1 MSSPAVST
9 SSTRRL
15 PVFPNYTQ
23 MPQPLPAGGWYV
35 ARGAT
40 VVGLLAVVAMLLVS
54 PAEGLALLWGVM
66 VPSLP
71 LVWLLAPG
79 IWRNVCPLAAA
90 NQTPRVLGFTRA
102 LAPPAWFKRYQYG
115 LGVGMFV
122 VLVTTRK
129 VLFNSS
135 GLASALLL
143 LSVLTAAFVGGV
155 AFKGKSG
162 WCSSICPLLP
172 IQRLYGQTPLV
183 TVPNAHCEPCVGC
196 TKNCYD
202 FNPGVAQFAD
212 LYDKDDEYAG
222 FRRTFAGLF
231 PGLVVGFFTIP
242 DASVIGGPAVYGRMG
257 VSLLVSL
264 GAYNALRALLHR
276 HTVVLTAAFGAAG
289 ITLFYAYGLPL
300 FSDALHLLFGASLAP
315 GVIWSGRVLV
325 SVMAAI
331 WLVRTGRREREF
343 LAEEAVGQGTIAG
356 GASVLARVAGGDGP
370 QVTFEPGSASTIA
383 TAGEIL
389 LRVAERA
396 GVALEPG
403 CRMGVCGADPVAV
416 LHGADNLAEM
426 DDDERS
432 TLDRLGLLGGAR
444 MACVARVT
452 GPVTVST
459 DTSRAPARDAPS
471 PAPTE
476 YDAEV
481 RRVVVLGN
489 GIAGVTAADHARR
502 IHPETE
508 IHLVSREVHHLYNRM
523 GISRLVYGSSAMH
536 GLHLNPDGWYD
547 DHNITLWLN
556 TQATAIDRD
565 ARTVSLATG
574 ELLAYDRL
582 ILATGARAFVP
593 PIQGWGCPGTWV
605 MRDAEDAMG
614 IRSFAQQHGVTR
626 AVVAGGGLLGLE
638 AAYALFKLGLDTTV
652 VERGD
657 GLLQRQLD
665 AASSALLQA
674 YLEGLGIHV
683 VANEEVVAA
692 HGGERLERVVLTSD
706 AEFRTDILVVAA
718 GVRPNTDLAMAAGL
732 EVENGVLIDDH
743 CRTSDPNILA
753 AGDVCQ
759 HAGRTHGL
767 WPAAVDQ
774 ARVAGRNAVLPP
786 QATESYTG
794 TVAVTMLKVAG
805 VDLVSMGRIVVEDG
819 DEVIVHEDPTAQTYA
834 KLVVTADGLL
844 VGAILLGHPE
854 AGPLVTSAV
863 KQRRDV
869 GDCMSRLREL
879 DFGCLDPHEAFVSA

>member
-1 MSSPAVST
+1 MSAPAVT
-9 SSTRRL
+9 SPTRRL

-23 MPQPLPAGGWYV
+23 MPQPLPARGWYV
-35 ARGAT
+35 VRGAT
-40 VVGLLAVVAMLLVS
+40 VLGLLAVVAMLLVS
-54 PAEGLALLWGVM
+54 PDEGLALLWGVV
-66 VPSLP
+66 VPTLP
-71 LVWLLAPG
+71 LVWLMAPG

-102 LAPPAWFKRYQYG
+102 LVPPAWFKRYQYG
-115 LGVGMFV
+115 LGVGLFV
-122 VLVTTRK
+122 LLVTTRK

-172 IQRLYGQTPLV
+172 IQRLYGQTPFV

-212 LYDKDDEYAG
+212 LYDTDDEYAG

-257 VSLLVSL
+257 LAVLVSL
-264 GAYNALRALLHR
+264 GAYNVLRALLHR

-289 ITLFYAYGLPL
+289 ITLFYGHGLPRV
-300 FSDALHLLFGASLAP
+300 SDALDLLLGVSLAP
-315 GVIWSGRVLV
+315 GVVRGGRVLV
-325 SVMAAI
+325 GVMAAA
-331 WLVRTGRREREF
+331 WLVRTWRREREF
-343 LAEEAVGQGTIAG
+343 LAEEAMGPGTVVGGS
-356 GASVLARVAGGDGP
+356 SVLTRATAGDGP
-370 QVTFEPGSASTIA
+370 QVTFEPESTSTLA
-383 TAGEIL
+383 TAGENL

-416 LHGADNLAEM
+416 LDGADNLVEM

-432 TLDRLGLLGGAR
+432 TLDRLGLLGGGR

-459 DTSRAPARDAPS
+459 DTSLVPAGNTPS
-471 PAPTE
+471 ADPTG

-481 RRVVVLGN
+481 RRVVILGN

-536 GLHLNPDGWYD
+536 GLHLNADGWYD
-547 DHNITLWLN
+547 DHDITLWLN
-556 TQATAIDRD
+556 TQATAIDRE
-565 ARTVSLATG
+565 ARTMSLATG
-574 ELLAYDRL
+574 EVLSYDRL

-593 PIQGWGCPGTWV
+593 PIEGWGCPGTWV
-605 MRDAEDAMG
+605 MRDAEDAAG
-614 IRSFAQQHGVTR
+614 IRSFAQQHRATR

-657 GLLQRQLD
+657 RLLRRQLD

-692 HGGERLERVVLTSD
+692 QGSERLEGIVLTSD
-706 AEFRTDILVVAA
+706 AQFRADVLLAAA
-718 GVRPNTDLAMAAGL
+718 GVRPNTDLAIDAGL
-732 EVENGVLIDDH
+732 EVEDGVLIDDQ
-743 CRTSDPNILA
+743 CRTSDPHILA

-759 HAGRTHGL
+759 HGGRTYGL

-774 ARVAGRNAVLPP
+774 ARVAGRNAVLPS
-786 QATESYTG
+786 QAQEAYAG

-805 VDLVSMGRIVVEDG
+805 VDLVSMGRVRVEEG
-819 DEVIVHEDPTAQTYA
+819 DEVIVHEDPAAQRYA
-834 KLVVTADGLL
+834 KLVVTAGGRL

-854 AGPLVTSAV
+854 AGPLVTSAI

-869 GDCMSRLREL
+869 GDRMSRLREL
-879 DFGCLDPHEAFVSA
+879 DFACLMR